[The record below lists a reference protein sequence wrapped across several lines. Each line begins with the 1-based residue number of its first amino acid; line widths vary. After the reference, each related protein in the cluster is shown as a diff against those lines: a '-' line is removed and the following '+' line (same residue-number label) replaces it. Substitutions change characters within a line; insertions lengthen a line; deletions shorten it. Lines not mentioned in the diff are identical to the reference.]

1 MAVGKE
7 IRKKIGSVENTQKI
21 TSAMQMV
28 AASKMRRTQE
38 NMRQGKPY
46 AEKMR
51 QMIGHLANA
60 NPEYRHVYMA
70 EREVR
75 RVGYL
80 VVSTDKGLCGGLNV
94 NLFREL
100 VRDMAGWHAKG
111 VESDLGLIGNK
122 AAAFFKSVGGNVLAA
137 VNHVGETPVLADLI
151 GGVKVMFDAFEEGRI
166 DKLFIASN
174 DFVNTMTQS
183 PTVRQLLPLDPEADE
198 ALVARLDTLLEGRR
212 LCLDPE
218 LTLARLARALH
229 VPVKQLSAAINRS
242 TGGNVSRHVN
252 GYRIREACR
261 ALEAGASVTEAML
274 ASGFNTK
281 SNFNRE
287 FRRVTGRTPS
297 AWRRIG
303 AGGKPSR

>member
-70 EREVR
+70 EREVS

-137 VNHVGETPVLADLI
+137 VNQVGETPVLADLI
-151 GGVKVMFDAFEEGRI
+151 GGVKVMFDAFEEGTI

-198 ALVARLDTLLEGRR
+198 ALQRRWDYIYEPDARHLIEGLVIRYIESQVYQAVVENSACEQAAKMIAMKNATENAEK
-212 LCLDPE
+212 LIDE
-218 LTLARLARALH
+218 LTLIYNNAR
-229 VPVKQLSAAINRS
+229 QAAI
-242 TGGNVSRHVN
+242 TQEIAEIVGGAAAV
-252 GYRIREACR
+252 
-261 ALEAGASVTEAML
+261 
-274 ASGFNTK
+274 
-281 SNFNRE
+281 
-287 FRRVTGRTPS
+287 
-297 AWRRIG
+297 
-303 AGGKPSR
+303 

>member
-70 EREVR
+70 EREVQ

-151 GGVKVMFDAFEEGRI
+151 GGVKVMFDAFEEGKI

-174 DFVNTMTQS
+174 DFVNTMTQA
-183 PTVRQLLPLDPEADE
+183 PTVRQLLPLDPQADE
-198 ALVARLDTLLEGRR
+198 ELQRRWDYIYEPDARQLIEGLVLRYIESQVYQAVVENGACEQAAKMIAMKNATENAEKLIG
-212 LCLDPE
+212 E
-218 LTLARLARALH
+218 LTLIYNNAR
-229 VPVKQLSAAINRS
+229 QAAI
-242 TGGNVSRHVN
+242 TQEIAEIVGGAAAV
-252 GYRIREACR
+252 
-261 ALEAGASVTEAML
+261 
-274 ASGFNTK
+274 
-281 SNFNRE
+281 
-287 FRRVTGRTPS
+287 
-297 AWRRIG
+297 
-303 AGGKPSR
+303 

>member
-100 VRDMAGWHAKG
+100 VKDMAGWHAKS

-198 ALVARLDTLLEGRR
+198 ALQRRWDYIYEPDARQLIEGLVIRYIESQVYQAVVENSACEQAAKMIAMKNATENAEK
-212 LCLDPE
+212 LIGE
-218 LTLARLARALH
+218 LTLIYNNAR
-229 VPVKQLSAAINRS
+229 QAAI
-242 TGGNVSRHVN
+242 TQEIAEIVGGAAAV
-252 GYRIREACR
+252 
-261 ALEAGASVTEAML
+261 
-274 ASGFNTK
+274 
-281 SNFNRE
+281 
-287 FRRVTGRTPS
+287 
-297 AWRRIG
+297 
-303 AGGKPSR
+303 